1 MFYDIEHIHHH
12 RGTPRE
18 RRPTGQSGRKERR
31 RVVPPVSSEA
41 RTTRDGM
48 QVAWISRE
56 PGPKAMKA
64 GGINE
69 YGSLPLG

>member
-1 MFYDIEHIHHH
+1 M
-12 RGTPRE
+12 
-18 RRPTGQSGRKERR
+18 
-31 RVVPPVSSEA
+31 VPPVSSEA